1 MAVRRRI
8 GLVLGLLIG
17 LTVLAGPPVP
27 ATAAEP
33 GAVTPVAACADPDSF
48 GGGQDIGENHLSVE
62 RVGAPSL
69 AYRLDARWGRW
80 DGQDLA
86 ESATREL
93 GRTIDWGSARLVLRL
108 REDGLL
114 GVTIRTHEQVI
125 DTATFAGADLAGG
138 TRAMADVDPELLRP
152 RSGGSVYVKVRVE
165 RPGLD
170 LATCWAALP
179 SARQLDGAARSSESL
194 DFAAVP

>member
-1 MAVRRRI
+1 V
-8 GLVLGLLIG
+8 
-17 LTVLAGPPVP
+17 
-27 ATAAEP
+27 
-33 GAVTPVAACADPDSF
+33 
-48 GGGQDIGENHLSVE
+48 GENHLGVE

-93 GRTIDWGSARLVLRL
+93 GRTIDWGSARLVLRV

-114 GVTIRTHEQVI
+114 GVTVWTHDQVI
-125 DTATFAGADLAGG
+125 EAAAFAGADLAGG
-138 TRAMADVDPELLRP
+138 TQAMADVDPELLRP
-152 RSGGSVYVKVRVE
+152 RSGGSMYVKVRVE

-170 LATCWAALP
+170 LATCWAGLP
-179 SARQLDGAARSSESL
+179 SARNLNGAAQTGPSL
-194 DFAAVP
+194 DFAPAP